1 MNDLLRILLLSGA
14 CGVVASLL
22 AALVAAF
29 GKSNSETLRVG
40 NASGIGFLVGASIG
54 ALIGIFESM
63 IGRL

>member
-1 MNDLLRILLLSGA
+1 MDALMKLFLLSA
-14 CGVVASLL
+14 VCGL
-22 AALVAAF
+22 AGSIFGILVARF
-29 GKSNSETLRVG
+29 GTSDDDRLRVG